1 MKFKHCSGSLSKN
14 AFFFGGGEDYIFMFR
29 NFSYLMYSQHAV
41 HVQLISWLNILWCW
55 VLSSLVINLPKDVCG
70 IFYYNSRDGEVFFLT
85 IPIVFLFFFVVHFVA
100 NMIWFYHS
108 VLFRK
113 KSSKISI
120 SVNEALLRE
129 SSKASKPVHGELY
142 IHGELSD
149 TVWLWLCCSERRL
162 RSVFKP
168 CTLLCLCA
176 CGCPMGSCCTA
187 STNEPR
193 KLGLG

>member
-149 TVWLWLCCSERRL
+149 TVWLWLCCSERDGSEVSL
-162 RSVFKP
+162 SHAP
-168 CTLLCLCA
+168 CSACVPVAAPWAVAALLPL
-176 CGCPMGSCCTA
+176 MSLE
-187 STNEPR
+187 S
-193 KLGLG
+193 

>member
-14 AFFFGGGEDYIFMFR
+14 AFFFFWGGDYIFMFR

-149 TVWLWLCCSERRL
+149 TVWL
-162 RSVFKP
+162 
-168 CTLLCLCA
+168 
-176 CGCPMGSCCTA
+176 
-187 STNEPR
+187 
-193 KLGLG
+193 